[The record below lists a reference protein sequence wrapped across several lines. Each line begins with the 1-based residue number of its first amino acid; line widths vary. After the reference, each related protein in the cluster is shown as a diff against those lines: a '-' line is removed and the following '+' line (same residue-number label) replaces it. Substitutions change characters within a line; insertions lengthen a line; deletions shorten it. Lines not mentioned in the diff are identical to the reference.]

1 MGENSFYILGVNF
14 SQKIFQTALRKIIL
28 ENAMTQGG
36 QNGLIQICISK
47 QRGNFMNIISKEHEL
62 LFQTNF
68 SCDI

>member
-14 SQKIFQTALRKIIL
+14 SQKIFQSASRKIIL

-47 QRGNFMNIISKEHEL
+47 QRGKLMNIMNIVHEL
-62 LFQTNF
+62 LFQTSF
-68 SCDI
+68 LYYI